1 VCVCV
6 SVCVSVCGQ
15 SIAGSTSNNNNSN
28 NIGREGWGQ
37 VKRSDEWGVG
47 KEIRWIRRVDDD
59 LYLCIK
65 QDNDH
70 DEDGTMTCT

>member
-1 VCVCV
+1 MCV
-6 SVCVSVCGQ
+6 SVCECVRTVDCWIDWQ
-15 SIAGSTSNNNNSN
+15 QQQQQH
-28 NIGREGWGQ
+28 R
-37 VKRSDEWGVG
+37 KRVGTGKKGPMSGVG